1 MNKKHYIIPIFVP
14 HKGCPHDCIFCNQ
27 KKITGQ
33 LGEVTAEEVKSKIEE
48 YLATMPAEG
57 SHIEVAF
64 FGGSFTA
71 IPLDYQKSLLK
82 AAFVYFKE
90 GRIETIRVSTR
101 PDCIDC
107 EIAENLKR
115 YGVGIVEL
123 GVQSMDEDVL
133 TLCNRGHTSEDV
145 VKAVG
150 LLKEFGFT
158 VGVQMMIG
166 LPGDTEEKALST
178 VWELVKLKPEIAR
191 IYPALVIKNTY
202 MEEMYLKDEFQPMTV
217 EEAAEAAKKLL
228 IIFEGNGI
236 NVIRIGLQPTE
247 NIVPG
252 KDVVAGPFHPSMRQ
266 LVEALVYRDMLELMI
281 EKIGEVGKEI
291 IVRVNPKN
299 ISELVGNKKSNI
311 RYIKEKFFI
320 DKLMISQDKSV
331 ETGTILLVVGEIS
344 IIMSKKD
351 YYSIYTK

>member
-1 MNKKHYIIPIFVP
+1 MNKTHYIIPIFVP

-33 LGEVTAEEVKSKIEE
+33 LWEITAEEVSSRIKE
-48 YLATMPAEG
+48 YLATIPLEG

-71 IPLDYQKSLLK
+71 IPLDYQKALLE

-90 GRIETIRVSTR
+90 GRIENIRVSTR
-101 PDCIDC
+101 PDCIDH
-107 EIAENLKR
+107 EIAENLKK

-133 TLCNRGHTSEDV
+133 AICNRGHTPLDV
-145 VKAVG
+145 VEAVS
-150 LLKEFGFT
+150 LLKEYSFT

-166 LPGDTEEKALST
+166 LPGDSEEKALGT
-178 VWELVKLKPEIAR
+178 AWKLVSLKPDIAR

-202 MEEMYLKDEFQPMTV
+202 MEDMYRRDEFQPMTV
-217 EEAAEAAKKLL
+217 EEAAEMGKKLL
-228 IIFEGNGI
+228 IIFESNGI

-247 NIVPG
+247 NIMSG

-266 LVEALVYRDMLELMI
+266 LVEALIYRDMLELLL
-281 EKIGEVGKEI
+281 ERIGGKEKEVAI
-291 IVRVNPKN
+291 KINPRN

-311 RYIKEKFFI
+311 KYIKEKFSI
-320 DKLMISQDKSV
+320 DKLIISQDEYVDTDTIMLLDGEKS
-331 ETGTILLVVGEIS
+331 IN
-344 IIMSKKD
+344 MSKKD
-351 YYSIYTK
+351 YYSIYFK

>member
-1 MNKKHYIIPIFVP
+1 MNKTHYIIPIFVP

-33 LGEVTAEEVKSKIEE
+33 LDDITAEEVSSRIEE
-48 YLATMPAEG
+48 YLATIPIEG

-71 IPLDYQKSLLK
+71 IPLDYQRALLES
-82 AAFVYFKE
+82 AFVYFKE
-90 GRIETIRVSTR
+90 GRIESIRVSTR
-101 PDCIDC
+101 PDCIDD
-107 EIAENLKR
+107 EIAENLKK

-133 TLCNRGHTSEDV
+133 AICNRGHTSMDV

-150 LLKEFGFT
+150 ILKEYGFT

-166 LPGDTEEKALST
+166 LPGDNEEKVLRTA
-178 VWELVKLKPEIAR
+178 WELVSLKPDIAR

-202 MEEMYLKDEFQPMTV
+202 MEEMYLRDEFRPMTV
-217 EEAAEAAKKLL
+217 EEAAETGKKLL
-228 IIFEGNGI
+228 SIFESNGI

-247 NIVPG
+247 NIMSG

-266 LVEALVYRDMLELMI
+266 LVEALVYRDMLELLL
-281 EKIGEVGKEI
+281 EKIGGNEKEVTVK
-291 IVRVNPKN
+291 VNPRN

-311 RYIKEKFFI
+311 RYIKEKFSI
-320 DKLMISQDKSV
+320 DKITISQDKYAD
-331 ETGTILLVVGEIS
+331 TDTIVLVVGEKSIS
-344 IIMSKKD
+344 MSKKV
-351 YYSIYTK
+351 YYSIYFK